1 MTLHSCLS
9 PNWNLALHLVETEKE
24 QEEIYL
30 NETGFSCFCLLIN
43 QAEFARFQEMD
54 LEMIG
59 PMLGEKK
66 VNEKVSQFRFGFI
79 RDPNHYLVEYYLS

>member
-1 MTLHSCLS
+1 MKKTLIFILAIVVAITYSC
-9 PNWNLALHLVETEKE
+9 NFT
-24 QEEIYL
+24 EEIHL

-43 QAEFARFQEMD
+43 QAEFARFQEMN